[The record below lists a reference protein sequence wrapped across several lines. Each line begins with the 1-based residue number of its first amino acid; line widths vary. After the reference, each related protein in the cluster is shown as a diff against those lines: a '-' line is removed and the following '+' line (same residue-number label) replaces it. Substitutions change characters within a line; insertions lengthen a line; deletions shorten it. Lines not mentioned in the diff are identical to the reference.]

1 MVTMGGDE
9 VREHIEAQAAEV
21 QAVGEEKRA
30 GNVADNGKLVKV
42 QHGGEGGGGN
52 DADKRAGD
60 LRAPFLRPDEHDGD
74 DQRADEDGLEVRV
87 EAEAGVRGELFEVG
101 AALRDG
107 AEEVIDLPERD
118 DDGDAGGE
126 AHDDGHR
133 NEADEAAELQK
144 SRGEQQYAGGKAGE
158 EDALQPVLR
167 DDADEHGAH
176 RAGGTGDLIGRTAE
190 NGNDDARE
198 DGGDESRGGGRAGA
212 DAERQRERQRH
223 GADGQARHDVLEE
236 LVGVIAGKFG
246 AKIAEKGRKHTHS
259 PRAIPQHGAGAVC
272 TKRRGSHCAVLP

>member
-1 MVTMGGDE
+1 M
-9 VREHIEAQAAEV
+9 
-21 QAVGEEKRA
+21 
-30 GNVADNGKLVKV
+30 
-42 QHGGEGGGGN
+42 
-52 DADKRAGD
+52 
-60 LRAPFLRPDEHDGD
+60 
-74 DQRADEDGLEVRV
+74 

-176 RAGGTGDLIGRTAE
+176 RAGWTGDLIGRTAE
-190 NGNDDARE
+190 NGDDDARE
-198 DGGDESRGGGRAGA
+198 DGGDEARGGGRAGA

-223 GADGQARHDVLEE
+223 GADGQARHDVLEACRRYSRQIRCE
-236 LVGVIAGKFG
+236 DRGKRQKTYTFPPGNTAAWSRSGLHKAPRLSLCG
-246 AKIAEKGRKHTHS
+246 AALKFCTHYNTRKREGQEGKEATLK
-259 PRAIPQHGAGAVC
+259 
-272 TKRRGSHCAVLP
+272 KR

>member
-1 MVTMGGDE
+1 MSDYL
-9 VREHIEAQAAEV
+9 HLNV
-21 QAVGEEKRA
+21 QP
-30 GNVADNGKLVKV
+30 D
-42 QHGGEGGGGN
+42 
-52 DADKRAGD
+52 D
-60 LRAPFLRPDEHDGD
+60 LRAMSSLALAHMGD
-74 DQRADEDGLEVRV
+74 AVYEILARGWLCTQGRATCGNLHKETVALVRA
-87 EAEAGVRGELFEVG
+87 EAEAGVGGELFEVG

-167 DDADEHGAH
+167 DDAEEHGAH
-176 RAGGTGDLIGRTAE
+176 RACGTGDLIGRTAE
-190 NGNDDARE
+190 NGDDDA
-198 DGGDESRGGGRAGA
+198 RGGGRAGA